1 MRSTSSFPPHHRTKS
16 SEFNHLDFLF
26 VVSARQALVVLAP
39 CKPPCT
45 KFGRLRLMHPAQ
57 QYHKV
62 PFAIH
67 MERKPTRDPLRRWSC
82 PLTFHSV
89 HSTALT
95 LAHRPW
101 ESYHKDAATAE
112 QRRSSRWLHISICSR
127 ALRHSSELS
136 ARFCSVVDT
145 RGCLLLG
152 MWRPCFCNCS
162 LTALTGLRG
171 RQFDPTLSILNYRIW
186 LIASHL
192 TRYALYREY
201 RGRIRVQQQASSRH
215 ALRWSASGFACSV
228 VMHIITSDMSP
239 GHHTTGIH
247 GFAGSSGGC
256 IRFLG

>member
-1 MRSTSSFPPHHRTKS
+1 MRSVSSFPPHHRTKS
-16 SEFNHLDFLF
+16 SELNHLDFLF
-26 VVSARQALVVLAP
+26 VVSASQALVVLAP

-82 PLTFHSV
+82 PLTLHSV

-95 LAHRPW
+95 VAHRPW

-127 ALRHSSELS
+127 AL
-136 ARFCSVVDT
+136 
-145 RGCLLLG
+145 
-152 MWRPCFCNCS
+152 
-162 LTALTGLRG
+162 TGLRG
-171 RQFDPTLSILNYRIW
+171 RQFDPTLSVLNYRIW

-192 TRYALYREY
+192 ARYALYREY